1 MTANLIAKVV
11 ESQYQKIS
19 IDALLSEFN
28 GIEKYK
34 YGRLSDEWVNKPI
47 ENEQYHRWA
56 DSCYVLE
63 EYIRCHFADF
73 EQTELVYRWAKD
85 LCVRKNTLLNNW
97 MGSGCGMTFKDW
109 LAKSGYMNPRS
120 TRFIS

>member
-34 YGRLSDEWVNKPI
+34 YGRLSDEWVNKSI
-47 ENEQYHRWA
+47 GNEQYHRWA

-85 LCVRKNTLLNNW
+85 LCVRKNTLFNNW

>member
-28 GIEKYK
+28 GIERYK

-85 LCVRKNTLLNNW
+85 LCERKNMLVNKWRSSYTGL
-97 MGSGCGMTFKDW
+97 TFKEW
-109 LAKSGYMNPRS
+109 LDKNKY
-120 TRFIS
+120 